1 MPADLAVV
9 TAVGPLAARIARPPA
24 AGVALHWL
32 GQAGFVLRSAR
43 RTVVIDPYL
52 SDSLAEKYRGT
63 PRPHVRMMPP
73 PVDVAG
79 LGAVDLVLSTHQ
91 HTDHMDP
98 GTLRPLAERHPDLRF
113 VAPRAARAEA
123 MKRTGAG
130 QDRLVLLDAGETVEP
145 VAGIRITAA
154 RAAHEALERDAD
166 GCHRFLGYLI
176 EMEGVRVF
184 HSGDTVPFE
193 GQVEEVRALAPDIAL
208 LPVNGRSVD
217 LLAGGVPG
225 NLTLAEAAALGAAAG
240 VPAVVAHHYGLF
252 DFNTADPAE
261 IDAFAAN
268 DLATDDL
275 ATMNGPVRLVR
286 ARTDRDLVLTA
297 RP

>member
-9 TAVGPLAARIARPPA
+9 AAVGPLAARIARPPA

-32 GQAGFVLRSAR
+32 GQAGFVLRGAR

-63 PRPHVRMMPP
+63 PRPHIRMMPP
-73 PVDVAG
+73 PVDAAG

-91 HTDHMDP
+91 HTDHMDA
-98 GTLRPLAERHPDLRF
+98 GTLRPLAARHPNLRF
-113 VAPRAARAEA
+113 VVPRAARAEA
-123 MKRTGAG
+123 VKRTGAAE
-130 QDRLVLLDAGETVEP
+130 DRLVLLDAGETAEP
-145 VAGIRITAA
+145 VAGLRITAA
-154 RAAHEALERDAD
+154 RAAHETLERDAD

-193 GQVEEVRALAPDIAL
+193 GQAEEVRALAPDIAL
-208 LPVNGRSVD
+208 LPVNGRSAR
-217 LLAGGVPG
+217 LLAAGVPG
-225 NLTLAEAAALGAAAG
+225 NLTLAEAVALGAAAG

-252 DFNTADPAE
+252 DFNTADPAH
-261 IDAFAAN
+261 IDALA
-268 DLATDDL
+268 ATD
-275 ATMNGPVRLVR
+275 GPLRLVR